1 MVLGGGGRGQ
11 TMVAREEEEEGEE
24 EEEEEE
30 EVICIDREAAGK
42 QDHEAA
48 AAAAAK
54 VQEEGSLQYHDDMKN
69 NVVTAEKLLR
79 QAQHL
84 LTIVASQASLVKAFL
99 GKWMIITPR
108 LLKLPALLNEMA
120 RLRYLSDNTVCKEL
134 LQVNHHR
141 DLLHTW

>member
-1 MVLGGGGRGQ
+1 
-11 TMVAREEEEEGEE
+11 MVAREEEE

-30 EVICIDREAAGK
+30 EVICIDGEAAGK
-42 QDHEAA
+42 LDHEAA
-48 AAAAAK
+48 AK
-54 VQEEGSLQYHDDMKN
+54 LQEEGSLQYHDDMKN

-120 RLRYLSDNTVCKEL
+120 RLRYLSDNAVCKEL

>member
-11 TMVAREEEEEGEE
+11 TMVAREEEEE
-24 EEEEEE
+24 EEEEE
-30 EVICIDREAAGK
+30 EVICIDGEAAGK

-48 AAAAAK
+48 AAAK
-54 VQEEGSLQYHDDMKN
+54 LQEEASLQYHDDMKN

>member
-1 MVLGGGGRGQ
+1 
-11 TMVAREEEEEGEE
+11 MVAREEEE

-30 EVICIDREAAGK
+30 EVICIDGEAAGK

-48 AAAAAK
+48 AAAK
-54 VQEEGSLQYHDDMKN
+54 LQEEASLQYHDDMKN

-108 LLKLPALLNEMA
+108 LLKLPSLLNEMA

>member
-1 MVLGGGGRGQ
+1 
-11 TMVAREEEEEGEE
+11 MVAREEEE

-30 EVICIDREAAGK
+30 EVICIDGEAAGK

-48 AAAAAK
+48 AAAK
-54 VQEEGSLQYHDDMKN
+54 LQEEASLQYHDDMKN

>member
-24 EEEEEE
+24 EE
-30 EVICIDREAAGK
+30 VICIDGEAAGK
-42 QDHEAA
+42 QDHE
-48 AAAAAK
+48 AAAAK

>member
-1 MVLGGGGRGQ
+1 
-11 TMVAREEEEEGEE
+11 MVARPEEE

-30 EVICIDREAAGK
+30 EVICIDGEAAGK

-48 AAAAAK
+48 AK
-54 VQEEGSLQYHDDMKN
+54 LQEEGSLQYHDDMKN

-120 RLRYLSDNTVCKEL
+120 RLRYMSDNTVCKEL